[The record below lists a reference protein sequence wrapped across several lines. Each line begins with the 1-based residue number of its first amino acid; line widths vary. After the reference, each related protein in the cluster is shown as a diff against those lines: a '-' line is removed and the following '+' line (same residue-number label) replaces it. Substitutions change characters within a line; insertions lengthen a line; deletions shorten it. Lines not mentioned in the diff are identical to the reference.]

1 MAGRRMLG
9 AAGSTRP
16 DEASWEGCRLQV
28 LCGGGQWGWGGLGAK
43 PRDYEEKAFGP
54 GILLLRRAPSPLQG
68 KQ

>member
-1 MAGRRMLG
+1 MAGGRMLG

-43 PRDYEEKAFGP
+43 HRDYEEKAFGP
-54 GILLLRRAPSPLQG
+54 GILLLR
-68 KQ
+68 